1 EITPGQP
8 NILIATGYRKWGMSN
23 GTVAALL
30 LSDLV
35 LEKKNAF
42 KDLYTPSR
50 FNATPSIKNFLKQNM
65 DVAGHLIKGKIE
77 KCNLDAKDL
86 NDDEGAGIRINGE
99 RESGYRDAEATLH
112 IGDTTCTQVV
122 CAVEWNN
129 GEKTW
134 GSPCHGARLSFKG
147 NVLEGPAE

>member
-1 EITPGQP
+1 WSAQDLTTLDKVPYIGEITPGQP

-30 LSDLV
+30 LSDIV

-65 DVAGHLIKGKIE
+65 D
-77 KCNLDAKDL
+77 
-86 NDDEGAGIRINGE
+86 GAGSLHIVDTT
-99 RESGYRDAEATLH
+99 YRD
-112 IGDTTCTQVV
+112 GW
-122 CAVEWNN
+122 CAVELDN
-129 GEKTW
+129 GD
-134 GSPCHGARLSFKG
+134 
-147 NVLEGPAE
+147 